1 MAEASSSQTL
11 VQRSS
16 FIFTGTITAPGK
28 SSLRVLTSRPGL
40 AVARLDRGF
49 LINPVLGNLEG
60 RPITVRLAQEG
71 AGAGAVRAGDRAV
84 FFATAWVH
92 GEEIAVAELAR
103 LPADDKTEQEV
114 ARAVATLP
122 ELHLSQRIAA
132 AALIVQG
139 TVTEIA
145 RATNIPR
152 TGSEHD
158 PAWLR
163 ASIDVQTVLKGE
175 IPRSP
180 ARRKSASVA
189 LLFPGSRDI
198 AFKDVPRPAKGQKA
212 VFLLHREGSPV
223 PASEY
228 VAPDPADIQPT
239 SALPTVRRLIG
250 GRGSAPPPPR

>member
-1 MAEASSSQTL
+1 MAEASSPQSL
-11 VQRSS
+11 VLRSS
-16 FIFTGTITAPGK
+16 FIFTGTITAPGR

-49 LINPVLGNLEG
+49 LINPVLGNLDG

-71 AGAGAVRAGDRAV
+71 AGAVRAGDRVV

-103 LPADDKTEQEV
+103 LPADEKTEQEV
-114 ARAVATLP
+114 ARAVAMLP

-145 RATNIPR
+145 RATDIPR

-175 IPRSP
+175 IVQSP
-180 ARRKSASVA
+180 ARQKERKRYAVVSRQPRHSIQGRAAARERPEGSVSVA
-189 LLFPGSRDI
+189 SGGLAGRRRASMSPRIPRISSR
-198 AFKDVPRPAKGQKA
+198 
-212 VFLLHREGSPV
+212 PV
-223 PASEY
+223 HCP
-228 VAPDPADIQPT
+228 P
-239 SALPTVRRLIG
+239 SAG
-250 GRGSAPPPPR
+250 

>member
-1 MAEASSSQTL
+1 MAEASSPQTL
-11 VQRSS
+11 ALRSS
-16 FIFTGTITAPGK
+16 FIFTGTITGPGR
-28 SSLRVLTSRPGL
+28 SSLRVLTSRSGL

-49 LINPVLGNLEG
+49 LINPVLGNLDG

-71 AGAGAVRAGDRAV
+71 AVRAGDRVV

-103 LPADDKTEQEV
+103 LPADEKTEQEV

-132 AALIVQG
+132 ATLIVQG
-139 TVTEIA
+139 TVMEIA

-163 ASIDVQTVLKGE
+163 ASIEVQTVLKGE
-175 IPRSP
+175 TVQSP
-180 ARRKSASVA
+180 TRRKSASVT

-250 GRGSAPPPPR
+250 GRGSAPPPR

>member
-1 MAEASSSQTL
+1 MAEASSPQSL
-11 VQRSS
+11 VLRSS
-16 FIFTGTITAPGK
+16 FIFTGTITATGR

-49 LINPVLGNLEG
+49 LINPVLGNLDG

-71 AGAGAVRAGDRAV
+71 AGAVRAGDRVV

-103 LPADDKTEQEV
+103 LPADEKTEQEV
-114 ARAVATLP
+114 ARAVAMLP

-145 RATNIPR
+145 RATDIPR

-175 IPRSP
+175 IVQSP
-180 ARRKSASVA
+180 ARRKSASVT

-212 VFLLHREGSPV
+212 VFLLHRDGSPA
-223 PASEY
+223 PAIAF

-250 GRGSAPPPPR
+250 DRGSAPPPR

>member
-1 MAEASSSQTL
+1 MAEASSPQTL
-11 VQRSS
+11 VLRSS
-16 FIFTGTITAPGK
+16 FIFTGTITAPGR

-40 AVARLDRGF
+40 AVARLERGF
-49 LINPVLGNLEG
+49 LINPVLGNLDG

-71 AGAGAVRAGDRAV
+71 AGAVRAGDRLV

-103 LPADDKTEQEV
+103 LPADAKTEQEV
-114 ARAVATLP
+114 ARAVAKLP

-158 PAWLR
+158 PAWMR
-163 ASIDVQTVLKGE
+163 ASIEVQTVLKGE
-175 IPRSP
+175 IAQSP
-180 ARRKSASVA
+180 ARRKSASVT

-212 VFLLHREGSPV
+212 VFLLHRGGSPV
-223 PASEY
+223 PASEH

>member
-1 MAEASSSQTL
+1 MAEASSPQSL
-11 VQRSS
+11 VLRSS
-16 FIFTGTITAPGK
+16 FIFTGTITAPGR

-49 LINPVLGNLEG
+49 LINPVLGNLDG

-71 AGAGAVRAGDRAV
+71 AVRAGDRVV

-103 LPADDKTEQEV
+103 LPADKKTEQEV
-114 ARAVATLP
+114 ARAVAMLP

-175 IPRSP
+175 IAQSP
-180 ARRKSASVA
+180 ARRKSASVT

-223 PASEY
+223 PASEH

-250 GRGSAPPPPR
+250 GRGSATPPPR

>member
-1 MAEASSSQTL
+1 MAEASSPQSL
-11 VQRSS
+11 VLRSS
-16 FIFTGTITAPGK
+16 FIFTGTITAPGR

-71 AGAGAVRAGDRAV
+71 AGAVRAGDRVV

-103 LPADDKTEQEV
+103 LPADEKTEQEV
-114 ARAVATLP
+114 ARAVAMLP

-145 RATNIPR
+145 RATDIPR

-175 IPRSP
+175 IVQSP
-180 ARRKSASVA
+180 ARRKSASVT

-223 PASEY
+223 PASEH